1 MYEAHYGLREKPF
14 SILPD
19 PNMIYWGRDHRLAF
33 AMLEFGIM
41 NNAGFTVISGEI
53 GCGKTTLLRYL
64 LHNLDSQMTVGLI
77 STTPSGKAELL
88 QWVLMSL
95 NLPFEDPYPVLFKRF
110 QQFLRDQY
118 SRGRRSVLIVD
129 EAQNL
134 GVEELEELRMLSNI
148 NADKD
153 LYLQIILIGQPQLK
167 DLLRSPQLLQIAQRV
182 SSDFHLKPL
191 NLNEVGDYISCRLQA
206 AGSKAQLFSPEA
218 CQAIARASQGI
229 PRTIN
234 ILCDTALV
242 YGFAASAT
250 YVDTDL
256 VNMVIEN
263 KSQYGVLPLALPA

>member
-1 MYEAHYGLREKPF
+1 MYEAYYSLREKPF

-19 PNMIYWGRDHRLAF
+19 PNMIYWGRNHRLAF

-95 NLPFEDPYPVLFKRF
+95 NLPFEDSYPALFKRF
-110 QQFLRDQY
+110 QQFLHDQY
-118 SRGRRSVLIVD
+118 SGGRRIVLIVD

-134 GVEELEELRMLSNI
+134 GVEALEELRMLSNI

-167 DLLRSPQLLQIAQRV
+167 NLLRSPQLLQFAQRV

-191 NLNEVGDYISCRLQA
+191 NLNEVSDYISCRLHA

-218 CQAIARASQGI
+218 CETIARASQGI

-250 YVDTDL
+250 YIDADL

-263 KSQYGVLPLALPA
+263 KSQYSVLPLALPA